1 MTETKNL
8 KTLDNALDLIPLS
21 KFGEYSSAFTSGA
34 LRQMH
39 FYNKNGFADKCVRRI
54 NNRMFIKLSAFKEWI
69 EETGKV
75 A

>member
-34 LRQMH
+34 LRQLH
-39 FYNKNGFADKCVRRI
+39 YYNKN
-54 NNRMFIKLSAFKEWI
+54 
-69 EETGKV
+69 
-75 A
+75 

>member
-34 LRQMH
+34 LRQLH
-39 FYNKNGFADKCVRRI
+39 YYNKNGFADKCIRRI
-54 NNRMFIKLSAFKEWI
+54 GGRMYVKLSAFQQWL